1 MYVYSFVAWLLEA
14 LKNQVVYDQ
23 QFEIVRANYSW
34 SYIKAY
40 NAVRLSKT
48 LFKLIEGY
56 REKDI
61 Y

>member
-34 SYIKAY
+34 SYIMAY
-40 NAVRLSKT
+40 NTVRLSKT